1 MLVGLPGS
9 GKDEVARIIS
19 EEFGYEV
26 IVMSDLVREEAERLG
41 MEPTREG
48 LRRLG
53 GLLRERDG
61 PSAVAKLVL
70 RKIACMERESPRP
83 GYVVNGI
90 RNIEEVDEIRRAFGG
105 ESLLL
110 AVLSPRELRFH
121 RLVRRGRAGFDPE
134 SWEALVREDRREVT
148 LFHMGDAMALADRFV
163 VNDCGLEELRIRVLK
178 VILGF

>member
-19 EEFGYEV
+19 EEFGYEI

-41 MEPTREG
+41 IKPTREG

-53 GLLRERDG
+53 GMLREREG
-61 PSAVAKLVL
+61 PAAVAKLVL
-70 RKIACMERESPRP
+70 RKIANMEEESPRP

-90 RNIEEVDEIRRAFGG
+90 RNIEEVDELRRAFER

-121 RLVRRGRAGFDPE
+121 RLVRRGRVGFDPE
-134 SWEALVREDRREVT
+134 SWEALTREDRREVT
-148 LFHMGDAMALADRFV
+148 LFHMGDVIALADRFV
-163 VNDCGLEELRIRVLK
+163 INDCGLEELRARVLRA
-178 VILGF
+178 VLGF